1 MNWVQPYLGYAGSM
15 NPDCELWEVYLQN
28 NHPHHYKNWYPHV
41 PPINEP
47 DIYSFW
53 VDMSVLGQNR
63 VAEAG
68 QVLRRVLFIPLHFSK
83 AHKDG
88 QEFFDFCAPKALEHK
103 VAWWRSGSGERED
116 VCFSHAFHQDL
127 RASSNSL
134 RAP

>member
-68 QVLRRVLFIPLHFSK
+68 QVLRRVLFIPLHFFQST
-83 AHKDG
+83 
-88 QEFFDFCAPKALEHK
+88 QR
-103 VAWWRSGSGERED
+103 RSR
-116 VCFSHAFHQDL
+116 VL
-127 RASSNSL
+127 
-134 RAP
+134 

>member
-1 MNWVQPYLGYAGSM
+1 M

-28 NHPHHYKNWYPHV
+28 NHPHYKNWYPHV